1 MDADGAKMGDEDG
14 KAGQALIHHTRGI
27 MDKEALELQYGK
39 VWTKDELLADFE
51 VIGFSA
57 PYVLVR
63 RLSDR
68 KEGTMMFTHNPR
80 FYFDFQ

>member
-1 MDADGAKMGDEDG
+1 
-14 KAGQALIHHTRGI
+14 